1 MFCDNCFDYFFCPKF
16 PLVFGG
22 AIEKHLKWSV
32 RMFCDNCFDY
42 FFCPKF
48 PLVFGGAI
56 EKHFFP
62 REEKIKISRGR
73 KNKAYKV
80 TEKIF

>member
-1 MFCDNCFDYFFCPKF
+1 
-16 PLVFGG
+16 
-22 AIEKHLKWSV
+22 
-32 RMFCDNCFDY
+32 MFCDNCFDY

-80 TEKIF
+80 IVKMF